1 MTYEVIALS
10 VGGKG
15 NKIFKFGEIVTEAQF
30 PNGNAAELVEKGF
43 LKAVKEPVS
52 EPEKDPAKEEAEAKA
67 KAAAEKAAKEKA
79 AKEKADADKAAKSS
93 ANKK

>member
-15 NKIFKFGEIVTEAQF
+15 NKIFKFGETVTEAQF

-43 LKAVKEPVS
+43 LKAVKEPAS
-52 EPEKDPAKEEAEAKA
+52 EPVKQPAKKEEPVKA
-67 KAAAEKAAKEKA
+67 K
-79 AKEKADADKAAKSS
+79 
-93 ANKK
+93 KK